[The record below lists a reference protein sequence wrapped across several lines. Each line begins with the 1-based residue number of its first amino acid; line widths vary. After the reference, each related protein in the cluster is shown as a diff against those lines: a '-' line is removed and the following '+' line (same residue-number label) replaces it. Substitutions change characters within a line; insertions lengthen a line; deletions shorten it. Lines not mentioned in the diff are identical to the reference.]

1 LQQTNIDDIDLRI
14 IKLLARDSRSPYKD
28 IASTVGISLNA
39 TKDRIN
45 RMVSNGAIE
54 RFAVRIN
61 PVIFGYE
68 KECILTLMDI
78 DKTIKEQEMLNMVS
92 LVGDVIVYV
101 KHLKGTAGFVLYVR
115 AGAEEK
121 MSTLADLLK
130 PSTLETI
137 FVSYRPISIKV
148 HSSDFKIIKS
158 LLSNPRMLIDRIAKE
173 VLLSSKTV
181 VINHMY
187 IKPKS
192 KK

>member
-1 LQQTNIDDIDLRI
+1 LRSIFYRPNAQYTKVIILIFSNTKSKIFQQTNIDDIDLQI
-14 IKLLARDSRSPYKD
+14 IKLLARDSRSPNKD

-78 DKTIKEQEMLNMVS
+78 DKTIKEQEILNMVS
-92 LVGDVIVYV
+92 FVGDVIVYV
-101 KHLKGTAGFVLYVR
+101 KHLEGTAGFVLYVR

-121 MSTLADLLK
+121 MSALADLLK
-130 PSTLETI
+130 QASLETI
-137 FVSYRPISIKV
+137 FVSYRSISMKV
-148 HSSDFKIIKS
+148 HSSDFK
-158 LLSNPRMLIDRIAKE
+158 N
-173 VLLSSKTV
+173 
-181 VINHMY
+181 INHY
-187 IKPKS
+187 Y
-192 KK
+192 

>member
-1 LQQTNIDDIDLRI
+1 
-14 IKLLARDSRSPYKD
+14 LLARDSRSPYKD
-28 IASTVGISLNA
+28 IASTVGISLNT

-54 RFAVRIN
+54 RLAVRIN

-78 DKTIKEQEMLNMVS
+78 DKTIKEQEILNMVS